1 MLHDEVGDKWGLA
14 RGEDTSLMTAEERKE
29 HRKKNKRQLE
39 RERLEALK
47 KAEEAEKKAQETE
60 KKIDQAA
67 WALDNFESSLAEKR
81 EASSRLNDMIDN
93 ARQELNNINK
103 EKETARNEKNE
114 LELRARELADAV
126 GDPSESVA
134 FNGFCDAV
142 FTYNP
147 KSSGAIIENL
157 KAKGKTKMTMMDVIM
172 VAFQEVDKV
181 RSQRKSV
188 FTNAEEFRR
197 QQNNEIKSIMTDMQ
211 TILRSFDSAHVAELT
226 RRSRAIAKQELR

>member
-1 MLHDEVGDKWGLA
+1 MGVIPWRGHFADDGGGTEGAQKEEQTSVGA
-14 RGEDTSLMTAEERKE
+14 RKTGGFEES
-29 HRKKNKRQLE
+29 
-39 RERLEALK
+39 
-47 KAEEAEKKAQETE
+47 EEAEKKAQETE

-172 VAFQEVDKV
+172 AAFQEVDKV

-197 QQNNEIKSIMTDMQ
+197 QQNNEIKAS
-211 TILRSFDSAHVAELT
+211 
-226 RRSRAIAKQELR
+226 